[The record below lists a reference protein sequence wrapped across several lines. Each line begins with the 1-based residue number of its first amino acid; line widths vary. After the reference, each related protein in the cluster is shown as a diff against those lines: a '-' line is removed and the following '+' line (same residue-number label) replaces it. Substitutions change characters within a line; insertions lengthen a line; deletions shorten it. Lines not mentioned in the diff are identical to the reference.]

1 MNQPMTMHDISIST
15 KPAVMD
21 GLKGVVFTE
30 SKLSFIDG
38 EKGIL
43 KYVGIPI
50 QELAQHS
57 TYEET
62 AFLLFH
68 ARLPNATELSAFD
81 DELKKRRSV
90 PAGLVDL
97 MRLYPK
103 DLHPMH
109 ALRTAVSSLAMFDPN
124 ADDTSEGGKL
134 EKALNLTAQT
144 ATIIAAL
151 FRLQQ
156 GQEPIAPRLDLSHA
170 ANFLYMLHGQEPS
183 LEQARLFDIA
193 LILHADHGMNASTF
207 TGIATASTLSDM
219 YSSITSAIGSLKG
232 PLHGGANEAVMD
244 MLAEIGSPENAEGY
258 IGAKLER
265 KEKIMGVGHA
275 VYKFFDPR
283 SRVLKE
289 YAQIVANKHGKS
301 LAYSTLEKVEEIV
314 VGRLGTKGIYPN
326 VDFYSGVVYS
336 DLGLPKTYFTP
347 IFALSR
353 MAGWTAS
360 IIEYTRKN
368 SILRPTANYIG
379 PAEAHWVPLEQ
390 R

>member
-1 MNQPMTMHDISIST
+1 MQEPYISN

-30 SKLSFIDG
+30 TKLSFIDG

-50 QELAQHS
+50 QELAESS
-57 TYEET
+57 TYEEIT
-62 AFLLFH
+62 FLLLN
-68 ARLPNATELSAFD
+68 ARLPTATELQTLDA
-81 DELKKRRSV
+81 ELKPRRAV
-90 PAGLVDL
+90 PTGLLEVIKL
-97 MRLYPK
+97 FPK
-103 DLHPMH
+103 NLHPMH
-109 ALRTAVSSLAMFDPN
+109 ALRTAVSSLAMFDPE
-124 ADDTSEGGKL
+124 ADDVSEAGKL
-134 EKALNLTAQT
+134 NKAYNLIAQLPT
-144 ATIIAAL
+144 VIAAI
-151 FRLQQ
+151 FRLQH
-156 GQEPIAPRLDLSHA
+156 GQEVVAPRIDLTHA
-170 ANFLYMLHGQEPS
+170 ANFLYMLNAAEPS
-183 LEQARLFDIA
+183 PEQARLFDIA

-244 MLAEIGSPENAEGY
+244 MLKEIGTPENAERYVSG
-258 IGAKLER
+258 KLER
-265 KEKIMGVGHA
+265 KEKIMGVGHP

-289 YAQIVANKHGKS
+289 YAAIVANKHGKS
-301 LAYSTLEKVEEIV
+301 LEYATLEKVEEV
-314 VGRLGTKGIYPN
+314 VVARLGDKGIYPN

-336 DLGLPKTYFTP
+336 DLGLPKSYFTP
-347 IFALSR
+347 IFALAR
-353 MAGWTAS
+353 MAGWMAS
-360 IIEYTRKN
+360 ILEYTRHN

-379 PAEAHWVPLEQ
+379 PDEAHWVPLDQ

>member
-1 MNQPMTMHDISIST
+1 VSQPTPQDVSIST

-50 QELAQHS
+50 QELAENS

-62 AFLLFH
+62 AFLLFN
-68 ARLPNATELSAFD
+68 ARLPSKSELEAFD
-81 DELKKRRSV
+81 TGLKSRREI
-90 PAGLVDL
+90 PNGLTEQ

-103 DLHPMH
+103 NLHPMH
-109 ALRTAVSSLAMFDPN
+109 ALRTAISSLAMFDPT
-124 ADDTSEGGKL
+124 ADDTSESGKL

-156 GQEPIAPRLDLSHA
+156 GLEPVAPKPELTHA
-170 ANFLYMLHGQEPS
+170 ANFLYMLHNAEPS

-219 YSSITSAIGSLKG
+219 YSSVTSAIGSLKG

-244 MLAEIGSPENAEGY
+244 MLALIGSPENAEEF
-258 IGAKLER
+258 INAKLEK

-289 YAQIVANKHGKS
+289 YAEVVANKHGKS
-301 LAYSTLEKVEEIV
+301 IAYSTLEKVEEIV
-314 VGRLGTKGIYPN
+314 VARLGARGIYPN

-336 DLGLPKTYFTP
+336 DLGLPKSFFTP

-353 MAGWTAS
+353 IAGWTAS
-360 IIEYTRKN
+360 IIEYTHKN
-368 SILRPTANYIG
+368 SILRPTANYTG
-379 PAEAHWVPLEQ
+379 PSDAHWIPLEQ

>member
-1 MNQPMTMHDISIST
+1 MSQPTPQDVSIST

-50 QELAQHS
+50 QELAENS

-62 AFLLFH
+62 AFLLFN
-68 ARLPNATELSAFD
+68 ARLPSQTELETFD
-81 DELKKRRSV
+81 LALKARRVIPS
-90 PAGLVDL
+90 GLTAL

-103 DLHPMH
+103 NLHPMH
-109 ALRTAVSSLAMFDPN
+109 ALRTAISSLAMFDDH
-124 ADDTSEGGKL
+124 ADDVSESGKL
-134 EKALNLTAQT
+134 DKALNLTAQT

-156 GQEPIAPRLDLSHA
+156 GLEPIAPKSELSHA
-170 ANFLYMLHGQEPS
+170 ANFLYMLHDAEPS

-219 YSSITSAIGSLKG
+219 YSSVTSAIGSLKG

-244 MLAEIGSPENAEGY
+244 MLALIGSPENAEAF
-258 IGAKLER
+258 INAKLER

-289 YAQIVANKHGKS
+289 YAEVVANKHGKS
-301 LAYSTLEKVEEIV
+301 IAYSTLEKVEEIV
-314 VGRLGTKGIYPN
+314 VARLGSRGIYPN

-336 DLGLPKTYFTP
+336 DLGLPKSFFTP

-353 MAGWTAS
+353 IAGWTAS
-360 IIEYTRKN
+360 IIEYTHKN
-368 SILRPTANYIG
+368 SILRPTANYTG
-379 PAEAHWVPLEQ
+379 PSDAHWIPLEQ